1 MNAYNGERKLNLT
14 RTKEGATVGLEAV
27 LEIIS
32 LCNTHTHVSR
42 KEQNVLKQS

>member
-32 LCNTHTHVSR
+32 LCNTHTHTCLVR
-42 KEQNVLKQS
+42 NKMY